1 MELLILIPEGL
12 EPLERGERFDLP
24 LIDMLD
30 PIGGDIVDT
39 GTFLNEKKI
48 VSCSISVIVPS
59 EKVVSQ
65 VADILTAGRAVA
77 GTTISRQLPTGEW
90 DVIWTAEEK

>member
-24 LIDMLD
+24 LIDMLE
-30 PIGGDIVDT
+30 PIGGDIVDS
-39 GTFLNEKKI
+39 GTFLDDKQI

-59 EKVVSQ
+59 EDVVSQ
-65 VADILTAGRAVA
+65 VADILTAGRAPA

-90 DVIWTAEEK
+90 DVIWTSR